1 MLFSNI
7 QIKATIH
14 KCYALSVALRF
25 WHIFALKSLFI
36 QDVLVWV
43 FISTDKL
50 TLNYEEENSKDDRP
64 GSCQACRIQMVHIQ

>member
-14 KCYALSVALRF
+14 TCHALSVALRL
-25 WHIFALKSLFI
+25 IFALTSLFI

-43 FISTDKL
+43 FISTAKL

-64 GSCQACRIQMVHIQ
+64 GSCPACLIQMVHIQ